1 MQAGAE
7 APRMSP
13 LTFGL
18 TGRPGGGGGVA
29 GCAAGG
35 AAPGFGGVPA
45 YTLRASNTPS
55 LFASRRTVMLF
66 VAGELTNR
74 SPFGAYTIM
83 RGARI
88 SAYTLTVKPAG
99 APGIALAGL
108 STSMPRFGRG
118 ALTAGSRSACGCGGP
133 DDRCAK
139 TPPHI
144 PRKPMTR
151 RTGFRVANF
160 MTSLLRG

>member
-1 MQAGAE
+1 M
-7 APRMSP
+7 
-13 LTFGL
+13 
-18 TGRPGGGGGVA
+18 V
-29 GCAAGG
+29 
-35 AAPGFGGVPA
+35 
-45 YTLRASNTPS
+45 
-55 LFASRRTVMLF
+55 F

-99 APGIALAGL
+99 TTGMAVAGL
-108 STSMPRFGRG
+108 STSEPRLGRG

-133 DDRCAK
+133 DDRWAV
-139 TPPHI
+139 TTAHI

-151 RTGFRVANF
+151 RAGLRVANF
-160 MTSLLRG
+160 M